1 MIDMAADPNILAFRP
16 PMPLS
21 ASRLFVVAYH
31 EAGHAVAAS
40 KLGWT
45 IEHLTTI
52 PGCDDRGAFDGQVHL
67 AKSAHQIENRDFRI
81 AFARQRMTE
90 DLIISMAGAAAQR
103 KVAPRSKVPASAR
116 GDEETIRNLLALTA
130 TSFKSEIAMRRFC
143 AIEAR
148 ELISRNWAAVEAVA
162 AVAIKERWLSGQR
175 IGDLIGQVDAA
186 QADANHRYLEE
197 HGLPDAAQVMA
208 VCEQGRRRAKGVSR
222 RQIADAALIAV
233 LDHLAFGRVLDRET
247 ITDLVEF
254 HAGWKGRDSLLAV
267 EKLGAMTDQHRAAYR
282 HTVKP

>member
-1 MIDMAADPNILAFRP
+1 MAADPNVLAFRP
-16 PMPLS
+16 TDIS
-21 ASRLFVVAYH
+21 ASRLFVVAHH

-52 PGCDDRGAFDGQVHL
+52 PGCDDRGAFDGQVHFD
-67 AKSAHQIENRDFRI
+67 KRPRHQIQDRDLRI
-81 AFARQRMTE
+81 AFARQKMTE
-90 DLIISMAGAAAQR
+90 DLIITMAGAAAQR
-103 KVAPRSKVPASAR
+103 KVAPRSRVPASAR
-116 GDEETIRNLLALTA
+116 SDEETTCNLLALAA

-148 ELISRNWAAVEAVA
+148 ELIARNWPAVEAVA
-162 AVAIKERWLSGQR
+162 AAAIKERWLSGQR

-186 QADANHRYLEE
+186 QADANSRYLEE
-197 HGLPDAAQVMA
+197 HGLPDAGHVMA

-222 RQIADAALIAV
+222 QQIANGALTAV
-233 LDHLAFGRVLDRET
+233 LDHLAFGRPLN
-247 ITDLVEF
+247 
-254 HAGWKGRDSLLAV
+254 HAAIAEAV
-267 EKLGAMTDQHRAAYR
+267 EIDAWWRHLDTVLAADKLNALVDQHRTAFR